1 MRPTTIFTVTAAL
14 SGLLA
19 ASSPAM
25 AVTSSYIF
33 TTIVVPGSLPGT
45 TGDFGLGINDPG
57 QIVGDFTD
65 NAGTHIFLDTRGNF
79 TTINPLGDTFT
90 TAVGINSRGPILGQS
105 SSTGNFVYAHG
116 TFTPIANLPGLPLG
130 INDLGQIVG
139 GDSSGPDGFLY
150 TRGRIT
156 TYAVPGASVTA
167 GTGIN
172 DSGQIVGQYLD
183 STGFHSFLDTRGVL
197 TNIEVPGAQ
206 PTLANGINERGQ
218 TTGEFC
224 DNAGCHGF
232 LDTKGSFTTFDVPGA
247 SFTDPEGINDRGQIV
262 GVFADSTGL
271 FSAFLA
277 TPINGRGMSA
287 LAMSAIDSPA
297 DAVPEP
303 STWALLLLGFAGLG
317 FARYRTA
324 QKSLS
329 ITA

>member
-90 TAVGINSRGPILGQS
+90 TAVGINSRGQILGQS

-206 PTLANGINERGQ
+206 PTLANGINERARPPASSATTRAATAFSTQ
-218 TTGEFC
+218 RVASPHSMCRAHPSRIPKESTTG
-224 DNAGCHGF
+224 AR
-232 LDTKGSFTTFDVPGA
+232 S
-247 SFTDPEGINDRGQIV
+247 
-262 GVFADSTGL
+262 
-271 FSAFLA
+271 SACLPTARDFLA
-277 TPINGRGMSA
+277 
-287 LAMSAIDSPA
+287 
-297 DAVPEP
+297 
-303 STWALLLLGFAGLG
+303 
-317 FARYRTA
+317 
-324 QKSLS
+324 LS
-329 ITA
+329 SQRR